1 MLILYDQV
9 STFECKECLEEGK
22 IPRYPMGI
30 FMTANLVVQMVV
42 PYLFLERVGSKI
54 FLLLGTTAALPLLRR
69 ASNFSRDM
77 NERNFKFRN
86 RENPLD
92 FFSEK
97 FMSIWGNRNPG
108 KIWPI
113 GLH

>member
-1 MLILYDQV
+1 
-9 STFECKECLEEGK
+9 
-22 IPRYPMGI
+22 MGI
-30 FMTANLVVQMVV
+30 FITANLVVEMVV

-54 FLLLGTTAALPLLRR
+54 FLLLGTTVALPLLRR

-92 FFSEK
+92 FF
-97 FMSIWGNRNPG
+97 FTQVHVYLG
-108 KIWPI
+108 KQKSRKDMANWAT
-113 GLH
+113 LKK